1 MTWLYKLLIC
11 LLLLG
16 VVFLMYQNVTINKEN
31 YRLSEVAIKKEI
43 EDIKNRNKLIDSI
56 QTSKILITK
65 ELLSNDIN
73 IKKLKKELSKTN
85 SYSITIKEALEILNI
100 K

>member
-16 VVFLMYQNVTINKEN
+16 VVFLIYKNVTLNKEN
-31 YRLSEVAIKKEI
+31 SRLSEVAVKKEL

-85 SYSITIKEALEILNI
+85 SDSITIKEALEILNI

>member
-16 VVFLMYQNVTINKEN
+16 VVFLIYKNVTLNKEN
-31 YRLSEVAIKKEI
+31 SRLSEVAVKKEL

>member
-1 MTWLYKLLIC
+1 MTWLYKLLVC

-16 VVFLMYQNVTINKEN
+16 VVFLIYKNVTLNKEN
-31 YRLSEVAIKKEI
+31 TRLSEVAVKKEL

-85 SYSITIKEALEILNI
+85 SDSITIKEALEILNI